1 MSLDLRELYQDT
13 ILDHYKNPRNFGQ
26 AEGADHHA
34 NGNNPLCGDKVTVH
48 LRMSDGVIEEVSFE
62 AKGCAISVASAS
74 MMTELVK
81 GKPVDEVRAVFE
93 RFREAVTRKEPLGEE
108 ELLAL
113 DKLAVLTGVREF
125 PMRVKCATLPWHT
138 MTAAIDD
145 SEDEVT
151 TE

>member
-1 MSLDLRELYQDT
+1 MTLDLRELYQDT
-13 ILDHYKNPRNFGQ
+13 ILDHYKNPRNFGR
-26 AEGADHHA
+26 AENADHHA
-34 NGNNPLCGDKVTVH
+34 DGNNPLCGDKITVY
-48 LRMSDGVIEEVSFE
+48 LRLSDGVIEEVSFE

-81 GKPVDEVRAVFE
+81 GKPVEEVRAVFE
-93 RFREAVTRKEPLGEE
+93 QFRDAVTRKEPLGEE
-108 ELLAL
+108 ELLEL

-145 SEDEVT
+145 SAKQVT